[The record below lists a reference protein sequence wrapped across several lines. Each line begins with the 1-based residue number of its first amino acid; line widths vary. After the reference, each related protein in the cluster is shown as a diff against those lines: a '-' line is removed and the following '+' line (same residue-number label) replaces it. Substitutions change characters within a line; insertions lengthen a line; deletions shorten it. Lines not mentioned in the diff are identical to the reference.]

1 MINDKKN
8 YILILFFSIYIFFGT
23 FIYRDFGIGVEEHFQ
38 RLNGFYWLDYL
49 LSFSDFSTLKET
61 VNLKYKNILLTN
73 SHLPNIVF
81 FNFYGVIFD
90 VPAAFIESIFNLDN
104 SKTYFEIRHI
114 FNFLIFLVS
123 AFFFYKILLKRFNFS
138 IAFLGLLIYSLT
150 PRIFGDSFYNNKDV
164 LFLSLLTIA
173 ISFLFN
179 FFDKENNKNLIFFC
193 FFSALATSTRIMGI
207 YLPFFLIFFI
217 FLEFLT
223 NKKNIFNFCSLS
235 FKIIFFYVLSLYL
248 HYPYIWQLNI
258 FEIYD
263 WFNKFFYSMNLKLL
277 FNGHYYYM
285 NYLPRSYLPIWI
297 FISTPFILS
306 ILFIIGSFL
315 SLKRF
320 FYRLINI
327 RNHKPLGCDLWMS
340 SNEKKDIFILFSF
353 FSFFS
358 YAIFFNVAM
367 LSGWRHFYFLHI
379 FFTYISIFGFFNLII
394 YFKKKINLKI
404 IYLLTFLLIIF
415 LMYENV
421 KFHPYQ
427 SLYFNNLMSK
437 AHIKSF
443 QVDTPSLSRVD
454 ALKSILIDSPNKKQI
469 FIANSSWTPFVNGRD
484 LLEPEL
490 KKKLVFT
497 GQDFKNADYI
507 YDNFI
512 YKSDKKYNKGNMI
525 PTNFI
530 IFKKLEISNVHIYSI
545 YKKKNK

>member
-1 MINDKKN
+1 MTTDKKN
-8 YILILFFSIYIFFGT
+8 YFLILFFSIYIFFGI
-23 FIYRDFGIGVEEHFQ
+23 FIYRDFGIGIEEHFQ

-49 LSFSDFSTLKET
+49 LSFSDFSTFKES
-61 VNLKYKNILLTN
+61 VNIKYKNILSTN
-73 SHLPNIVF
+73 PNLPNIVF

-90 VPAAFIESIFNLDN
+90 VPAAFLETIFNLEN
-104 SKTYFEIRHI
+104 SKSYFEIRH
-114 FNFLIFLVS
+114 FLNFLIFLVS

-138 IAFLGLLIYSLT
+138 IAFFGLNIYSFT
-150 PRIFGDSFYNNKDV
+150 PRIFGDSFYNNKDI

-179 FFDKENNKNLIFFC
+179 FFDKQNNKNLILFC

-207 YLPFFLIFFI
+207 YLPIFLIFFI

-223 NKKNIFNFCSLS
+223 NKKNILDFLNLS
-235 FKIIFFYVLSLYL
+235 FKIIFFYTLSLYL

-258 FEIYD
+258 FEISD
-263 WFNKFFYSMNLKLL
+263 WFNKFFYSMNLKIL

-306 ILFIIGSFL
+306 ILFIIGFFL
-315 SLKRF
+315 FLKRF
-320 FYRLINI
+320 FYRLISIHNF
-327 RNHKPLGCDLWMS
+327 KPLGSDLWMS
-340 SNEKKDIFILFSF
+340 NNEKKDIFILFSF
-353 FSFFS
+353 FSFLT

-379 FFTYISIFGFFNLII
+379 FFTYISIFGFFNLVI
-394 YFKKKINLKI
+394 YFKKNISLKI
-404 IYLLTFLLIIF
+404 LYSLTILLIIF
-415 LMYENV
+415 LIYENV

-437 AHIKSF
+437 ERIKNF

-454 ALKSILIDSPNKKQI
+454 ALKSILIDSRNKKHI
-469 FIANSSWTPFVNGRD
+469 FIANASWTPFMNGKD
-484 LLEPEL
+484 LLEPES

-497 GQDFKNADYI
+497 GQNFMNADYI

-512 YKSDKKYNKGNMI
+512 YKSDEKYNKGNMI
-525 PTNFI
+525 PINFT
-530 IFKKLEISNVHIYSI
+530 IFKKLVINNVHIYSI